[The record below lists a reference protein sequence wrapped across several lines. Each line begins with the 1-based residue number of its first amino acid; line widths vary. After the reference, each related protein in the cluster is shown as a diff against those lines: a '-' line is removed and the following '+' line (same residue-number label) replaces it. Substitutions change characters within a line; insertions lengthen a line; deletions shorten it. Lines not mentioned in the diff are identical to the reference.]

1 MANETTS
8 STLSELYTE
17 IVAEALFV
25 ASERSIMRPLV
36 KNYAITGGGK
46 SVEVPIYAAVSAAA
60 VSEAADLSNTAIN
73 PSSVTIT
80 ASENGIMT
88 TLTDLG
94 RNAAPRNVAAD
105 IGKLFG
111 EAIAKKIDTDL
122 TALFGGFSNTVGS
135 ATTVMSAALI
145 FNAVAKLRATGVPS
159 DNLACILHPNIA
171 FDLKS
176 GLSNTFANP
185 NPGAGNEALRTGF
198 AGQIAGV
205 SVYETSNMADSSG
218 NNPGTT
224 GDYKGAVFH
233 SDALGL
239 AMMQD
244 LKIETQRDASLRAD
258 EIVATAVYG
267 VGELQD
273 SYGCEV
279 EADSSI
285 QDA

>member
-8 STLSELYTE
+8 STVSELYTE

-36 KNYAITGGGK
+36 KNYAVTGGGK
-46 SVEVPIYAAVSAAA
+46 SVEVPIYSAVSASG
-60 VSEAADLSNTAIN
+60 VSEASDLSNTAIN
-73 PSSVTIT
+73 PSSQTIT
-80 ASENGIMT
+80 CTEHGIMT
-88 TLTDLG
+88 TLTDLA
-94 RNAAPRNVAAD
+94 RNSAPRNVAGD

-111 EAIAKKIDTDL
+111 EAIAKKIDKDL
-122 TALFGGFSNTVGS
+122 TALFGGFSTTVGS
-135 ATTVMSAALI
+135 ASTVMSASLI
-145 FNAVAKLRATGVPS
+145 FQAVAKLRAAGVPGE
-159 DNLACILHPNIA
+159 NLSAVIHPQVA

-176 GLSNTFANP
+176 GLTNTFANP
-185 NPGAGNEALRTGF
+185 NPGVGNEALRTGLV
-198 AGQIAGV
+198 GQIAGV
-205 SVYETSNMADSSG
+205 NIFETSNMTDSSD
-218 NNPGTT
+218 NDPGTT

-233 SDALGL
+233 PDALGL

-267 VGELQD
+267 VGELDD
-273 SYGCEV
+273 SKGCEV

-285 QDA
+285 Q